1 MKLPRRRFLHLAAGA
16 ATLPA
21 LPRVAW
27 AQVYPSRPVR
37 IVVGF
42 PPGGPNDIHA
52 RLIGAWLSERLGQP
66 FVIDNRPGAG
76 GNIGTEAVINA
87 PSDGYTLLLVPLS
100 SAINATLY
108 GQAQFQLHPRHRA
121 GRSYQPQRHGH
132 GYASFGPSQNGSRV
146 DRVR

>member
-1 MKLPRRRFLHLAAGA
+1 MKLPRRKFLHLAAGA
-16 ATLPA
+16 AALPA
-21 LPRVAW
+21 VSPVAW

-76 GNIGTEAVINA
+76 GDIGTEAVI
-87 PSDGYTLLLVPLS
+87 L
-100 SAINATLY
+100 
-108 GQAQFQLHPRHRA
+108 
-121 GRSYQPQRHGH
+121 
-132 GYASFGPSQNGSRV
+132 
-146 DRVR
+146 